1 MDTVTHVRIEVFA
14 SDGKPLLSEPHTVV
28 YGPVGLLR
36 VPGRLGLV
44 VEDMLCFPSKDEAA
58 DISNKG
64 TPFDVICA
72 SFKPE
77 SGPTIATKLKTA
89 GFSVSASSVAV
100 I

>member
-1 MDTVTHVRIEVFA
+1 MDSVTHVRIEVVA
-14 SDGKPLLSEPHTVV
+14 SEGKPLLSESHTVV

-64 TPFDVICA
+64 TLLTCYARVLSQKVFPLSQRI
-72 SFKPE
+72 
-77 SGPTIATKLKTA
+77 
-89 GFSVSASSVAV
+89 
-100 I
+100 